1 MSTMSL
7 RLLLIAAVLSA
18 AVFSLLLSPLAHSQE
33 GEVLAIDWV
42 DLMSQKDLDAI
53 LDAPAMSHDGCWTAP
68 R

>member
-1 MSTMSL
+1 M
-7 RLLLIAAVLSA
+7 VSA